1 MEEEKNVGEIIKK
14 LRRNNNMTQQ
24 ELAGKL
30 NIKHQTIQKYEKG
43 IIINIPI
50 PTLKQIATIFNVSLY
65 ELLDPDTTFDFS
77 DNKRKEY
84 LRNILLHFFEEITIS
99 NEDKEELLSFCQ
111 KAYFKF
117 LKNNKSPTRWFL
129 IDNHPIEDFFWYIHI

>member
-65 ELLDPDTTFDFS
+65 ELLDPDTTFEFS
-77 DNKRKEY
+77 DNKKKEY
-84 LRNILLHFFEEITIS
+84 LRNILLHFFEETTIS
-99 NEDKEELLSFCQ
+99 NEDKEELLNFCQ

-117 LKNNKSPTRWFL
+117 LKNNNT
-129 IDNHPIEDFFWYIHI
+129 

>member
-1 MEEEKNVGEIIKK
+1 MEEKKNVGEIIKK

-77 DNKRKEY
+77 DNKKKEY
-84 LRNILLHFFEEITIS
+84 LRNILLHFFEETTIS
-99 NEDKEELLSFCQ
+99 NEDKEELLNFYQ

-117 LKNNKSPTRWFL
+117 LKNNNT
-129 IDNHPIEDFFWYIHI
+129 

>member
-1 MEEEKNVGEIIKK
+1 MEEGKNVGEVINR

-77 DNKRKEY
+77 DNKKKEY
-84 LRNILLHFFEEITIS
+84 LRNILLHFFEETTIS
-99 NEDKEELLSFCQ
+99 NEDKEELLNFCQ

-117 LKNNKSPTRWFL
+117 LKNSN
-129 IDNHPIEDFFWYIHI
+129 I

>member
-1 MEEEKNVGEIIKK
+1 MEEGKNVGEVINR

-77 DNKRKEY
+77 DNKKKEY
-84 LRNILLHFFEEITIS
+84 LRNILLHFFEETTIS
-99 NEDKEELLSFCQ
+99 NEDKEELLNFCQ

-117 LKNNKSPTRWFL
+117 LKNNNT
-129 IDNHPIEDFFWYIHI
+129 

>member
-1 MEEEKNVGEIIKK
+1 MEEGKNVGKMINK
-14 LRRNNNMTQQ
+14 LRKNSNMTQQ
-24 ELAGKL
+24 ELADKL

-50 PTLKQIATIFNVSLY
+50 PTLKQIAAIFNISLY
-65 ELLDPDTTFDFS
+65 ELLDPDITFDFS

-117 LKNNKSPTRWFL
+117 LKNNNT
-129 IDNHPIEDFFWYIHI
+129 

>member
-1 MEEEKNVGEIIKK
+1 MEEEKNVGEVINR

-24 ELAGKL
+24 ELADKL
-30 NIKHQTIQKYEKG
+30 NVKHQTIQKYEKG

-77 DNKRKEY
+77 DNKKKEY
-84 LRNILLHFFEEITIS
+84 LRNILLHFFEETTIS
-99 NEDKEELLSFCQ
+99 NEDKEELLNFCQ

-117 LKNNKSPTRWFL
+117 LKNNNT
-129 IDNHPIEDFFWYIHI
+129 

>member
-30 NIKHQTIQKYEKG
+30 NIKHQTIQKYEKV

-50 PTLKQIATIFNVSLY
+50 PTLKQIATIFNISLY
-65 ELLDPDTTFDFS
+65 ELLDPDTTLDFS
-77 DNKRKEY
+77 DNKKKEY
-84 LRNILLHFFEEITIS
+84 LRNILLHFFEETTIS
-99 NEDKEELLSFCQ
+99 NEDKEELLNFCQ

-117 LKNNKSPTRWFL
+117 LKNNNT
-129 IDNHPIEDFFWYIHI
+129 

>member
-14 LRRNNNMTQQ
+14 LRRNNNMTQQQ

-77 DNKRKEY
+77 DNKKKEY
-84 LRNILLHFFEEITIS
+84 LRNILLHFFEETTIS
-99 NEDKEELLSFCQ
+99 NEDKEELLNFCQ

-117 LKNNKSPTRWFL
+117 LKNNNT
-129 IDNHPIEDFFWYIHI
+129 

>member
-1 MEEEKNVGEIIKK
+1 MEEGKNVGEVINR

-24 ELAGKL
+24 ELADKL
-30 NIKHQTIQKYEKG
+30 NVKHQTIQKYEKG

-77 DNKRKEY
+77 DNKKKEY
-84 LRNILLHFFEEITIS
+84 LRNILLHFFEETTIS
-99 NEDKEELLSFCQ
+99 NEDKEELLNYCQ

-117 LKNNKSPTRWFL
+117 LKNNNT
-129 IDNHPIEDFFWYIHI
+129 

>member
-50 PTLKQIATIFNVSLY
+50 PTLKQIAAIFNISLF

-84 LRNILLHFFEEITIS
+84 LRNILLHFFEETTIS
-99 NEDKEELLSFCQ
+99 NEDKEELLNFCQ

-117 LKNNKSPTRWFL
+117 LKNNNT
-129 IDNHPIEDFFWYIHI
+129 

>member
-77 DNKRKEY
+77 DNKKKEY
-84 LRNILLHFFEEITIS
+84 LRNILLQFFEEITIS

-117 LKNNKSPTRWFL
+117 LKNNKSPTR
-129 IDNHPIEDFFWYIHI
+129 

>member
-77 DNKRKEY
+77 DNKKKEY
-84 LRNILLHFFEEITIS
+84 LRNILLHFFEETTIS
-99 NEDKEELLSFCQ
+99 NEDKEELLNFCQ

-117 LKNNKSPTRWFL
+117 LKNNKSP
-129 IDNHPIEDFFWYIHI
+129 IK

>member
-77 DNKRKEY
+77 DGPSCSITFWSSTIPLYPITY
-84 LRNILLHFFEEITIS
+84 LLCLLMMLIPLQHL
-99 NEDKEELLSFCQ
+99 KY
-111 KAYFKF
+111 YFVF
-117 LKNNKSPTRWFL
+117 PQF
-129 IDNHPIEDFFWYIHI
+129 

>member
-1 MEEEKNVGEIIKK
+1 MKIGENIQ
-14 LRRNNNMTQQ
+14 LHREQHGMSQQ
-24 ELAGKL
+24 ELADKL
-30 NIKHQTIQKYEKG
+30 NVKHQTIQKYEKG

-50 PTLKQIATIFNVSLY
+50 PTLKQIAAIFNISLF
-65 ELLDPDTTFDFS
+65 ELLDPDATFNFTEFDFS

-117 LKNNKSPTRWFL
+117 LKNSN
-129 IDNHPIEDFFWYIHI
+129 I

>member
-50 PTLKQIATIFNVSLY
+50 PTLKQIAAIFNIPLC
-65 ELLDPDTTFDFS
+65 ELLLLDPDTTFNFTEFDFS

-84 LRNILLHFFEEITIS
+84 LRNILLHFFEETTIS

-117 LKNNKSPTRWFL
+117 LKNNKSQTR
-129 IDNHPIEDFFWYIHI
+129 

>member
-77 DNKRKEY
+77 DNKKKEY
-84 LRNILLHFFEEITIS
+84 LRNILLHFFEETTIS
-99 NEDKEELLSFCQ
+99 NEDKEELLNFCQ

-117 LKNNKSPTRWFL
+117 LKNINT
-129 IDNHPIEDFFWYIHI
+129 

>member
-1 MEEEKNVGEIIKK
+1 MEEGKNVGEVINR

-24 ELAGKL
+24 ELADKL
-30 NIKHQTIQKYEKG
+30 NVKHQTIQKYEKG

-77 DNKRKEY
+77 DNKKKEY
-84 LRNILLHFFEEITIS
+84 LRNILLHFFEETTIS
-99 NEDKEELLSFCQ
+99 NEDKEELLNFCQ

-117 LKNNKSPTRWFL
+117 LKNNNT
-129 IDNHPIEDFFWYIHI
+129 

>member
-50 PTLKQIATIFNVSLY
+50 PTLKQIAAIFNISLY
-65 ELLDPDTTFDFS
+65 ELLDPDITFDFS

-117 LKNNKSPTRWFL
+117 LKNSN
-129 IDNHPIEDFFWYIHI
+129 I

>member
-77 DNKRKEY
+77 DNKKKEY
-84 LRNILLHFFEEITIS
+84 LRNILLHFFEETTIS

-117 LKNNKSPTRWFL
+117 LKNNKSPTR
-129 IDNHPIEDFFWYIHI
+129 

>member
-1 MEEEKNVGEIIKK
+1 MEEGKNVGKMINK
-14 LRRNNNMTQQ
+14 LRRNSNMTQQ
-24 ELAGKL
+24 ELADKL

-77 DNKRKEY
+77 DNKKKNTYEIFFYIFLRKP
-84 LRNILLHFFEEITIS
+84 L
-99 NEDKEELLSFCQ
+99 
-111 KAYFKF
+111 
-117 LKNNKSPTRWFL
+117 
-129 IDNHPIEDFFWYIHI
+129 

>member
-77 DNKRKEY
+77 DNKKKEY
-84 LRNILLHFFEEITIS
+84 LRNILLHFFEETTIS

-117 LKNNKSPTRWFL
+117 LKNSN
-129 IDNHPIEDFFWYIHI
+129 I

>member
-77 DNKRKEY
+77 DNKKKEY

-117 LKNNKSPTRWFL
+117 LKNNNT
-129 IDNHPIEDFFWYIHI
+129 

>member
-1 MEEEKNVGEIIKK
+1 MEEKKNVGEIIKK

-77 DNKRKEY
+77 DNKKKEY
-84 LRNILLHFFEEITIS
+84 LRNILLHFFEETTIS
-99 NEDKEELLSFCQ
+99 NEDKEELLNFCQ

-117 LKNNKSPTRWFL
+117 LKNSN
-129 IDNHPIEDFFWYIHI
+129 I

>member
-30 NIKHQTIQKYEKG
+30 NIKHQTIQKYEKV

-117 LKNNKSPTRWFL
+117 LKNSN
-129 IDNHPIEDFFWYIHI
+129 I

>member
-77 DNKRKEY
+77 DNKKKEY
-84 LRNILLHFFEEITIS
+84 LRNILLHFFEETTIS
-99 NEDKEELLSFCQ
+99 NEDKEELLNFCQ

-117 LKNNKSPTRWFL
+117 LKNNKSPTR
-129 IDNHPIEDFFWYIHI
+129 

>member
-77 DNKRKEY
+77 DNKKKEY

-117 LKNNKSPTRWFL
+117 LKNNKSPTR
-129 IDNHPIEDFFWYIHI
+129 

>member
-1 MEEEKNVGEIIKK
+1 MEEGKNVGEVINR

-24 ELAGKL
+24 ELADKL
-30 NIKHQTIQKYEKG
+30 NVKHQTIQKYEKG

-77 DNKRKEY
+77 DNKKKEY
-84 LRNILLHFFEEITIS
+84 LRNILLHFFEETTIS
-99 NEDKEELLSFCQ
+99 NEDKEELLNFCQ

-117 LKNNKSPTRWFL
+117 LKNSN
-129 IDNHPIEDFFWYIHI
+129 I

>member
-117 LKNNKSPTRWFL
+117 LKNSN
-129 IDNHPIEDFFWYIHI
+129 I

>member
-1 MEEEKNVGEIIKK
+1 MEEGKNVGEVINR

-77 DNKRKEY
+77 DNKKKEY

-117 LKNNKSPTRWFL
+117 LKNSN
-129 IDNHPIEDFFWYIHI
+129 I

>member
-1 MEEEKNVGEIIKK
+1 MEEGKNVGEVINR

-24 ELAGKL
+24 ELADKL
-30 NIKHQTIQKYEKG
+30 NVKHQTIQKYEKG

-50 PTLKQIATIFNVSLY
+50 PTLKQIATIYNVSLY

-77 DNKRKEY
+77 DNKKKEY
-84 LRNILLHFFEEITIS
+84 LRNILLHFFEETTIS
-99 NEDKEELLSFCQ
+99 NEDKEELLNFCQ

-117 LKNNKSPTRWFL
+117 LKNNNT
-129 IDNHPIEDFFWYIHI
+129 

>member
-117 LKNNKSPTRWFL
+117 LKNNKSPTR
-129 IDNHPIEDFFWYIHI
+129 

>member
-1 MEEEKNVGEIIKK
+1 MEEGKNVGEVINR

-24 ELAGKL
+24 ELADKL
-30 NIKHQTIQKYEKG
+30 NVKHQTIQKYEKG

-77 DNKRKEY
+77 DNKKKEY

-117 LKNNKSPTRWFL
+117 LKNSN
-129 IDNHPIEDFFWYIHI
+129 I

>member
-1 MEEEKNVGEIIKK
+1 MEEGKNVGKMINK
-14 LRRNNNMTQQ
+14 LRKNSNMTQQ
-24 ELAGKL
+24 ELADKL

-50 PTLKQIATIFNVSLY
+50 PTLKQIAAIFNISLY
-65 ELLDPDTTFDFS
+65 ELLDPDITFDFS

-117 LKNNKSPTRWFL
+117 LKNSN
-129 IDNHPIEDFFWYIHI
+129 I

>member
-24 ELAGKL
+24 ELADKL
-30 NIKHQTIQKYEKG
+30 NVKHQTIQKYEKG

-77 DNKRKEY
+77 DNKKKEY
-84 LRNILLHFFEEITIS
+84 LRNILLHFFEETTIS
-99 NEDKEELLSFCQ
+99 NEDKEELLNFCQ

-117 LKNNKSPTRWFL
+117 LKNNNT
-129 IDNHPIEDFFWYIHI
+129 

>member
-77 DNKRKEY
+77 DNKKKEY
-84 LRNILLHFFEEITIS
+84 LRNILLHFFEETTIS

-117 LKNNKSPTRWFL
+117 LKNNNT
-129 IDNHPIEDFFWYIHI
+129 

>member
-50 PTLKQIATIFNVSLY
+50 PTLKQIAAIFNISLY

-84 LRNILLHFFEEITIS
+84 LRNILLHFFEETTIS

-117 LKNNKSPTRWFL
+117 LKNSN
-129 IDNHPIEDFFWYIHI
+129 I